1 MCDQLIFKSC
11 RYTYIHTYIFVLM
24 IPFKCIKILSMFHIS
39 DVDNTL
45 SIGLLCMLMR
55 INVVYGLCI
64 VTDDVPQQ
72 LARAR

>member
-1 MCDQLIFKSC
+1 
-11 RYTYIHTYIFVLM
+11 M